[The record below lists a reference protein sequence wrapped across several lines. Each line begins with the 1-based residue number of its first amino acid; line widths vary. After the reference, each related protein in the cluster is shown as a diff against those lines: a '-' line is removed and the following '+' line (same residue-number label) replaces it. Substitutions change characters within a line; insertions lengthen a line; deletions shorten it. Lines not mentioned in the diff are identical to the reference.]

1 MLARN
6 SYMLELLHIGWKLD
20 MIWKKKSAS
29 QVSFSG
35 AHQDPF
41 PRWASR
47 RRHCPWNPVE
57 SIRLDQAPIST
68 GNVSC
73 ENWWIWFASSLQMEK
88 TLTSFSKLRFRTLR
102 SFVGSHHIAET
113 ERPSTKMTWQSS
125 IKFESNLQYPQF
137 TMIHCCHR
145 RRIGILWTTV
155 VCTVCSGWQLSTLV
169 RIAFQHLPAA
179 MGLVTHGDSRWLE
192 ALAEAR
198 GCCCWHFVRWHRT
211 GPEEVRLDDGRTL
224 CDHISLGEGV
234 QQPQNLQTYQKALRK

>member
-1 MLARN
+1 
-6 SYMLELLHIGWKLD
+6 
-20 MIWKKKSAS
+20 MIWKKMKSAS

-125 IKFESNLQYPQF
+125 IKSESNLQYPQF
-137 TMIHCCHR
+137 TMIHNDSLLSQAKNWYTLDNR
-145 RRIGILWTTV
+145 RLYCLQRMAAEHLGAH
-155 VCTVCSGWQLSTLV
+155 C
-169 RIAFQHLPAA
+169 LPAA
-179 MGLVTHGDSRWLE
+179 SSCHGPGDSRDSRWLE

-234 QQPQNLQTYQKALRK
+234 QQPQNLQTYQKASRK